1 MDALGLAIQ
10 RCNLQLKMDNPTEGF
25 GNCFPNAIVQQCRRP
40 EVRIWLLENKPS
52 AIFNGQQSLRNK
64 VAHFA
69 MKSSHIA
76 VTDLKRTYEQ
86 EIGPIDNKSWSD
98 YWYNMAQD
106 GTWVDHIFLQMVAW
120 YMELDLL
127 ILTTSSQPENPLIFI
142 SGNINNI
149 LAPDSIRAR
158 PRGGDATALVTRS
171 ATPWTMKCFLLLRLE
186 VGGVRQQH
194 KLDRREEIRLS

>member
-64 VAHFA
+64 VVHFA

-86 EIGPIDNKSWSD
+86 EIGPVDNKSWSD

-106 GTWVDHIFLQMVAW
+106 GTWVDHIFIQMVAW

-127 ILTTSSQPENPLIFI
+127 ILTTSLP
-142 SGNINNI
+142 
-149 LAPDSIRAR
+149 AR
-158 PRGGDATALVTRS
+158 KSVHLHQR
-171 ATPWTMKCFLLLRLE
+171 KY
-186 VGGVRQQH
+186 QQH
-194 KLDRREEIRLS
+194 SGT